1 MKYLRQT
8 HVCHS
13 VTDKPVGFGVAKE
26 QSAGDDPVSISY
38 LPEEQKAQPIHSDYS
53 QLGWTEVESKMKS
66 LLKGKCRP
74 TVRSSCVSR
83 GPWFAGG

>member
-1 MKYLRQT
+1 MMKYLQQT

-13 VTDKPVGFGVAKE
+13 VTDKPVGFWVAKE

-53 QLGWTEVESKMKS
+53 QSWAGPEVEFKMKS
-66 LLKGKCRP
+66 LLKGKC
-74 TVRSSCVSR
+74 
-83 GPWFAGG
+83 